1 MAVYA
6 SQLQVT
12 GVLVFGW
19 LALITGISSL
29 AANNWVNVGIVSVG
43 LFKMCA
49 HTVCLNISDPPA
61 WLMATRAFL
70 VISVFAIFAGNIA
83 MTVFKFKYQQKQVQ
97 QTAIALLLFGG
108 ILAIMSISIYAGK
121 SSSLDEKYSTG
132 FVLAWITSVFALLAS
147 GIGCASLRLA

>member
-49 HTVCLNISDPPA
+49 HTVCLNIS
-61 WLMATRAFL
+61 
-70 VISVFAIFAGNIA
+70 
-83 MTVFKFKYQQKQVQ
+83 
-97 QTAIALLLFGG
+97 
-108 ILAIMSISIYAGK
+108 GK
-121 SSSLDEKYSTG
+121 NS
-132 FVLAWITSVFALLAS
+132 
-147 GIGCASLRLA
+147 